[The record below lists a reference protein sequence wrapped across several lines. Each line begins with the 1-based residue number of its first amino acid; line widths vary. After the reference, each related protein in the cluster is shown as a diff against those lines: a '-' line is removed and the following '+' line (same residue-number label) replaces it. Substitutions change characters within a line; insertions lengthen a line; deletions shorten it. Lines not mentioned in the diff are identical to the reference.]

1 MVRVKF
7 FLQPLMYAIRFDEND
22 VRPMGRSASGV
33 KGMNVDDS
41 HIIGVTT
48 NN

>member
-1 MVRVKF
+1 
-7 FLQPLMYAIRFDEND
+7 
-22 VRPMGRSASGV
+22 MGRSASGV

-48 NN
+48 NTEGQKYLNHY